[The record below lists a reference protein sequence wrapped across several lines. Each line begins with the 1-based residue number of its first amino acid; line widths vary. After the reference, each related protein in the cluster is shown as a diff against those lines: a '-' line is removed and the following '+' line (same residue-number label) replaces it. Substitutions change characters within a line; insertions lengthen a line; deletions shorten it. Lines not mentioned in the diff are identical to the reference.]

1 MRQIQAIA
9 ALAALGIS
17 LGACSSV
24 KDAMGISKN
33 PPNEKQVTTNQPLA
47 MPPDIALRPPQ
58 QRSIQAAVN
67 PQPQP
72 VDNSRA
78 QPIQAW
84 KKPPPQPVDNS
95 RAQPIQAWK
104 KPPPQPVDNSRA
116 QPIQAWKKPPPQ
128 PIVQQPAANPQVA
141 TYNPPRQAAAPIPLG
156 QQAPQYPQTAQA
168 PQTRQRR
175 DPSKMTPQEYNAYL
189 EELRR
194 QELAKK
200 RAKNPNYGTWKN
212 IWSSIWD

>member
-67 PQPQP
+67 PQ
-72 VDNSRA
+72 
-78 QPIQAW
+78 
-84 KKPPPQPVDNS
+84 PQPVDNS